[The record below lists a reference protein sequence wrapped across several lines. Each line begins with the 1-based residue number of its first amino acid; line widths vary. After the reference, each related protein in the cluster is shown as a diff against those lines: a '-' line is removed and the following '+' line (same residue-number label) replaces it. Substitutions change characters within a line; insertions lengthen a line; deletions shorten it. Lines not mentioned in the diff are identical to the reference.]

1 MLPLLTAL
9 LRERAFYAERG
20 LPCPKDMEAETEKDE
35 KMKKVSTSLYSSL
48 DLSSYL
54 FIWWGSYLLVHCF
67 SFGIRSGFLSQVF
80 LESMNTSFFIPTMK
94 YRLVFIL
101 EIYRYV

>member
-54 FIWWGSYLLVHCF
+54 FI
-67 SFGIRSGFLSQVF
+67 
-80 LESMNTSFFIPTMK
+80 
-94 YRLVFIL
+94 
-101 EIYRYV
+101 